1 MTSSRKNKT
10 IFIDQEAASALELV
24 SEGLLYPVTKLMN
37 KEESDMVSKT
47 GMIDGKTFPFPFI
60 LAPAGKKNE
69 KILKSMKKGE
79 KLTLICDN
87 KEFAILDVDDVFEI
101 NPKDRLL
108 QLYGTT
114 DIMHPGIQATL

>member
-69 KILKSMKKGE
+69 KILKSMKKRG
-79 KLTLICDN
+79 KT
-87 KEFAILDVDDVFEI
+87 
-101 NPKDRLL
+101 NPYMR
-108 QLYGTT
+108 Q
-114 DIMHPGIQATL
+114 